1 MQSTRTFKRKSF
13 IRTSIEGYITI
24 EDENRDEKSIL
35 AEIKH
40 NIWCT
45 LEDGCH
51 YPYFQIGS
59 NDKIKMEEDDD

>member
-1 MQSTRTFKRKSF
+1 MSKKYKFK
-13 IRTSIEGYITI
+13 TSIEGYITI

-40 NIWCT
+40 NIWCV
-45 LEDGCH
+45 LEDGCN

-59 NDKIKMEEDDD
+59 NSKVKMKKEKDD

>member
-1 MQSTRTFKRKSF
+1 MSKKYKFK
-13 IRTSIEGYITI
+13 TVIEGYITI

-59 NDKIKMEEDDD
+59 NNKVKMEEEKDD